1 MKSNWID
8 KVLRLCM
15 ALNWVQKVQE
25 SNWRELTIR
34 PATCYIKKSF
44 CKRKQLR
51 ILPEFWKW
59 KKTNKKTKK
68 KKQKEKNHDTFPMSL
83 IFTDT
88 LYCFPASNLVPS
100 EGVRYILPDSP
111 LSPYRIIY
119 SLAQGSRTSPRR
131 NRTTKQETKSLLEC
145 QTLWQLRRTQSC
157 RSCLLYFRS
166 KIWLNVN
173 PCNSVD
179 LKSTL

>member
-1 MKSNWID
+1 
-8 KVLRLCM
+8 M
-15 ALNWVQKVQE
+15 ALNWVQRVQE
-25 SNWRELTIR
+25 SNCRELTIR
-34 PATCYIKKSF
+34 PATRYIKKVSA
-44 CKRKQLR
+44 KEKLLR

-59 KKTNKKTKK
+59 KKKKRKI
-68 KKQKEKNHDTFPMSL
+68 HDTFPMSL

-145 QTLWQLRRTQSC
+145 QTLWQLRRTQSY

-173 PCNSVD
+173 TCNSVD

>member
-59 KKTNKKTKK
+59 KKQNKKTKK
-68 KKQKEKNHDTFPMSL
+68 KETKRKKPWYLSNVLDIHWYSVLLSSLKSCPIRRCEVYLAWLASISVQDHIQLSPRVSHFSQTEQNYKTRDKKFTWEPNSMAGEKNT
-83 IFTDT
+83 
-88 LYCFPASNLVPS
+88 
-100 EGVRYILPDSP
+100 ILQKLP
-111 LSPYRIIY
+111 
-119 SLAQGSRTSPRR
+119 
-131 NRTTKQETKSLLEC
+131 SLLS
-145 QTLWQLRRTQSC
+145 L
-157 RSCLLYFRS
+157 
-166 KIWLNVN
+166 
-173 PCNSVD
+173 
-179 LKSTL
+179 

>member
-1 MKSNWID
+1 
-8 KVLRLCM
+8 M
-15 ALNWVQKVQE
+15 ALNWLQRVQE
-25 SNWRELTIR
+25 SNCRELTIR
-34 PATCYIKKSF
+34 PVTLKKFLQKKNFWGF
-44 CKRKQLR
+44 CQSS
-51 ILPEFWKW
+51 E
-59 KKTNKKTKK
+59 NEKK
-68 KKQKEKNHDTFPMSL
+68 KKKEERKIHDTFPMSL